1 MELLVAWLGKTD
13 LKAAKGDP
21 DAGGGPIASA
31 AAVKAPDEILILSG
45 HDRKDGKTYVA
56 WLQERV
62 RGRVV
67 VHDTLLR
74 TPTDLG
80 DIHRGAVAG
89 IGAALARHSRGGVK
103 LTFHL
108 SGGTPAMATVFLLL
122 GKTRYPAR
130 FLESSREY
138 GVREVDV
145 PFSLSAEF
153 LPDLLR
159 GPDAALVNLVSA
171 PPPYAPEFG
180 ELVHRCTKMSRLI
193 LRARRV
199 AYRQVPVLIE
209 GESGTGKELLARALH
224 QGGPRKQGPFVAV
237 NCGAIP
243 EQLVESELF
252 GHEKGAFTGAIQARR
267 GHFREAHGGTL
278 FLDEVSEL
286 PRPVQV
292 KLLRA
297 LQQAEVVAVG
307 SSRPVPVDVRV
318 IAASNRNVLRDVVD
332 GRFRSD
338 LYYRLA
344 VAVLVL
350 PPLRERE
357 GDLDLLLDHT
367 LEQVNRELA
376 SDPGYET
383 KRLSPAARSALHA
396 HSWPGNVREL
406 GSTLRRAA
414 LWSSGAVIEVD
425 DAREAILRTDEAPLK
440 ASSAGGDVDL
450 PEVLADV
457 ARQHLRSALAAC
469 SGNKSKAA
477 ARLGL
482 ASHQT
487 LTNWL
492 ARYGVEE
499 RE

>member
-1 MELLVAWLGKTD
+1 MNLLVAWLGNTD
-13 LKAAKGDP
+13 LKAAQGD
-21 DAGGGPIASA
+21 AEAEGGPIASA
-31 AAVKAPDEILILSG
+31 MSATRPDELVILSG
-45 HDRKDGKTYVA
+45 HPPADGKAYIA
-56 WLQERV
+56 WLRRKTRARLV
-62 RGRVV
+62 L
-67 VHDTLLR
+67 HDVTLR
-74 TPTDLG
+74 SPTDFG
-80 DIHRGAVAG
+80 DIHRSATRA
-89 IGAALARHSRGGVK
+89 ISDALERHANRAR

-108 SGGTPAMATVFLLL
+108 SGGTPAMAAVFLLL
-122 GKTRYPAR
+122 GKTRYQAR
-130 FLESSREY
+130 FLESSRAH
-138 GVREVDV
+138 GVREVEV
-145 PFSLSAEF
+145 PFWLSAEF

-159 GPDAALVNLVSA
+159 GPDAALADLASEL
-171 PPPYAPEFG
+171 PPEAPEFG
-180 ELVHRCTKMSRLI
+180 ELVHRCEAMRRLV

-199 AYRQVPVLIE
+199 AIRQVPVLIE

-224 QGGPRKQGPFVAV
+224 YGGHRRQGPFVAV

-252 GHEKGAFTGAIQARR
+252 GHEKGAFTGALHARQ

-286 PRPVQV
+286 PRAAQV

-297 LQQAEVVAVG
+297 LQQREVVPVG

-318 IAASNRNVLRDVVD
+318 IAASNRNVLRDMVD
-332 GRFRSD
+332 GHFRSD

-357 GDLDLLLDHT
+357 GDLDLLIDHA
-367 LEQVNRELA
+367 LAQINRELA
-376 SDPGYET
+376 SDPGFQAI
-383 KRLSPAARSALHA
+383 RLAPAARSALHA

-406 GSTLRRAA
+406 WSTLRRAA
-414 LWSSGAVIEVD
+414 LWSSRSTI
-425 DAREAILRTDEAPLK
+425 DAADVREAILLAEARAVPTP
-440 ASSAGGDVDL
+440 AGGGAVNL

-457 ARQHLRSALAAC
+457 AREHLRRALEA
-469 SGNKSKAA
+469 SGGNKSKAA
-477 ARLGL
+477 AHLGL

-492 ARYGVEE
+492 ERYGVT
-499 RE
+499 